1 MEYSS
6 TVLNLA
12 AAKSEKSD
20 NGRLPNAG
28 HDAEVARAQ
37 ESASALVPSPPVH
50 KLAASRRERER
61 ILPSGAG
68 GPFGDAYKM
77 LRTQVLKRLDQIN
90 ANTLAILSPS
100 AGDGKTSTAINLAI
114 AIAAERS
121 RYVLLV
127 DFDFRNPSLHRRFGL
142 KAQVGIDEC
151 LQSGDPIH
159 TAMVKI
165 AGYDRL
171 TLLPARNRVEHSS
184 ELLAEARTAEAVAEM
199 RGRYVNRI
207 VIFDLPPILASDDA
221 LAFSRLVQAGLIVVC
236 EGHTRREDVTR
247 SIGLLNELP
256 IVGTALNASREP
268 SGAAY

>member
-1 MEYSS
+1 MEHGS

-20 NGRLPNAG
+20 NGRLLDAG
-28 HDAEVARAQ
+28 QDGDVAHPQ
-37 ESASALVPSPPVH
+37 ESASALVPSPPIH
-50 KLAASRRERER
+50 KLGANRRERER
-61 ILPSGAG
+61 LLPPGAG

-77 LRTQVLKRLDQIN
+77 LRTQVLKRLDQLN

-100 AGDGKTSTAINLAI
+100 AGDGKTSTAINLAV
-114 AIAAERS
+114 AIAAERN

-127 DFDFRNPSLHRRFGL
+127 DFDFRNPSLYRRLGL
-142 KAQVGIDEC
+142 KTPVGVEDC
-151 LQSGDPIH
+151 LQSNHSIH
-159 TAMVKI
+159 TAMVKL

-171 TLLPARNRVEHSS
+171 TLLPARNRVENSS

-221 LAFSRLVQAGLIVVC
+221 LVFSRLVQAGLIVVC
-236 EGHTRREDVTR
+236 EGRTKREDVTR

-256 IVGTALNASREP
+256 IVGTALNASRELLG
-268 SGAAY
+268 GAY